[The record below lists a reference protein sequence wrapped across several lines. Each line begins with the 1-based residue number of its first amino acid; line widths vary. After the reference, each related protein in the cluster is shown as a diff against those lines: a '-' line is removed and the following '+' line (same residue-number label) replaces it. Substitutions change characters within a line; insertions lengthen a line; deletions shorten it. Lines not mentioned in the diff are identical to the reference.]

1 VIETLLDLVSGAL
14 ILAGS
19 FFIVVGALGVVRMPD
34 VYTRMHS
41 ASVTDTLGAGL
52 LFAGLMVQAGW
63 SLVALKLGFLLAL
76 FFLIGP
82 VATHAM
88 AQAALHAA
96 IKPLLAEDR
105 RGRLEERAAS
115 AGSQP

>member
-1 VIETLLDLVSGAL
+1 VIATMLDLVSWAL
-14 ILAGS
+14 VLAGS
-19 FFIVVGALGVVRMPD
+19 FFIVVGAIGLMRMPD
-34 VYTRMHS
+34 VYTRMHA

-63 SLVALKLGFLLAL
+63 SLVALKLGFILAL

-82 VATHAM
+82 VATHAL

-105 RGRLEERAAS
+105 RGRLEERGAT
-115 AGSQP
+115 AGSKP